1 MGRYAGCMRPY
12 SRSRLAEVFGRS
24 AGRRSGRQSRDC
36 SLLAARHGT
45 QFPETG
51 PFAEALFRQDGA
63 QSLREGY
70 VFKPHLNLRASRG
83 DQSAW
88 GYWACDLK
96 DHDRLTW
103 SDKVHEL
110 FGLPFDAQAD
120 RDWAVARYAGHSRSA
135 LQRVREFALR
145 HACGFILDAE
155 IQPEGADCRWIR
167 VLALPEFRDG
177 QIVRL
182 HGLKRAL

>member
-1 MGRYAGCMRPY
+1 M
-12 SRSRLAEVFGRS
+12 
-24 AGRRSGRQSRDC
+24 
-36 SLLAARHGT
+36 AANDGVR
-45 QFPETG
+45 FPETG
-51 PFAEALFRQDGA
+51 PFAEALFCQDAA

-70 VFKPHLNLRASRG
+70 VFKPHLNLRGSRE
-83 DQSAW
+83 DQSNW
-88 GYWACDLK
+88 GHWACDLK

-103 SDKVHEL
+103 SHKVYDL
-110 FGLPFDAQAD
+110 FGLPVGAQVN
-120 RDWAVARYAGHSRSA
+120 RDWAVTRYAAHSRSA

-155 IQPEGADCRWIR
+155 IEPEGADRLWVR

-182 HGLKRAL
+182 HGLKRML